1 MGAGYEV
8 YGPATLNVFRSVAS
22 YNGAGL
28 DAELGGTIRL
38 QQSMVT
44 GSNFGWLAQT
54 GGSVL
59 SYGNNSIDGNVGNQS
74 PPPTLSMK

>member
-1 MGAGYEV
+1 
-8 YGPATLNVFRSVAS
+8 
-22 YNGAGL
+22 
-28 DAELGGTIRL
+28 
-38 QQSMVT
+38 MVT

-74 PPPTLSMK
+74 PPPTLSLK